1 MPLLFWC
8 LAFLATYLPQ
18 VARAEELDLS
28 FIERWAAIGDSF
40 TAGIGDSF
48 TAGIG
53 SGNQLGNMVTLD
65 ETWKCSRFSY
75 SYPQIVN
82 QALGS
87 SVKDFQYLA
96 CSGDRTDG
104 IEKQAKALKGDLDLV
119 VLTDGGND
127 LCLVSRIHRDDDG
140 CQGLA
145 CSTRQ
150 DS

>member
-1 MPLLFWC
+1 MSLLFLL
-8 LAFLATYLPQ
+8 LAFLSAYLPQ
-18 VARAEELDLS
+18 AARAEELDLS
-28 FIERWAAIGDSF
+28 FIERWAA
-40 TAGIGDSF
+40 IGDSF

-104 IEKQAKALKGDLDLV
+104 IEKQAKALKGELDLV
-119 VLTDGGND
+119 VLTAGGND
-127 LCLVSRIHRDDDG
+127 LCLVSRIHRCGDD
-140 CQGLA
+140 
-145 CSTRQ
+145 
-150 DS
+150 